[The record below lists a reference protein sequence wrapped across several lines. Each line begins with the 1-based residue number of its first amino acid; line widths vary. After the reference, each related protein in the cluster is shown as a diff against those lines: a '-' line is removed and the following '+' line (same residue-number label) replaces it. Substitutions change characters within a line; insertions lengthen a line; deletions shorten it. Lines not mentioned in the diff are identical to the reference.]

1 MYALI
6 DNIYDICNESQERV
20 RYYLVELLFVKLHEL
35 EDFCKETDEYF
46 ENYGQLTDETT
57 SFEGVDF
64 VITDTDG
71 KEIDKEFM

>member
-1 MYALI
+1 M
-6 DNIYDICNESQERV
+6 
-20 RYYLVELLFVKLHEL
+20 ELLFVKLHEL

-57 SFEGVDF
+57 SFEGLDF